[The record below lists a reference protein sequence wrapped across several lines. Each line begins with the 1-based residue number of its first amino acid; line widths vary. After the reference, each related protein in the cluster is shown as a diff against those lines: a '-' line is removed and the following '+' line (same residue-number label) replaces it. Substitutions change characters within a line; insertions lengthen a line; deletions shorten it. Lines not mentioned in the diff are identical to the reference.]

1 MKVAI
6 GCDNAGFPLKEVVT
20 ELLKRDYADIEVT
33 DFGVP
38 NAEDPEYYPDVAERV
53 ARAVA
58 EEGFDRGILMC
69 GTGLGMAMTASKVPG
84 IRAAT
89 CHDAYSAER
98 ARKSN
103 DAQVLTMGARVIGPE
118 LAKVVAKV
126 WMDAEFDASSRS
138 GPKVQRMVE
147 IDAKYQAR
155 SARASATDIAGA
167 ERDNRAD
174 MGNESI
180 SQRDSGFFA
189 DRASLDMEDYVVLDY
204 YFESVV
210 DPEEAAAH
218 LCQEQS
224 TAQWKRVGVDEDLR
238 DRFGAKVIDLAVSGV
253 LEQPSYPLPAVEA
266 AKTYQCRVKIAHPH
280 GNFGPRLP
288 NILTAALGEG
298 AFYSPGIAAIKLMDI
313 EFPESFTQHFAGP
326 KFGIQGLRD
335 ILEVYDRPIFFGV
348 VKPNIGLSPDDFAEL
363 AYQSWLGGL
372 DIAKDDEMLS
382 DVAWSPLRE
391 RAAKAGKARLK
402 AEAITG
408 EKKIYLANITDE
420 VDQLLNLHD
429 IAVEGGANALM
440 INGMT
445 TGLSAIRML
454 RKHTRAPLVAHF
466 DFIAPLTHL
475 SFFGVHS
482 KVMIKLQR
490 LAGFDVIIF
499 PGFGARMKTPDDEV
513 LQSVQECLKP
523 WGQIKTALPV
533 PAGSQ
538 WAGSTAL
545 LHERLKTIDFGIVPG
560 RAVFAHPMGPRGG
573 AASLRQGWEAVAA
586 GESLAEYA
594 QKHKELRLA
603 IESKALPDGV
613 RI

>member
-6 GCDNAGFPLKEVVT
+6 GCDDAGFPLKAVIA
-20 ELLKRDYADIEVT
+20 ELLMQEYADIEVI

-38 NAEDPEYYPDVAERV
+38 NADDTEYYPDVAERV

-58 EEGFDRGILMC
+58 EEDFDRGILMC

-89 CHDAYSAER
+89 CHDTYSAER

-103 DAQVLTMGARVIGPE
+103 NAQVLTMGSRVIGPE
-118 LAKVVAKV
+118 LAKAVTKV
-126 WMDAEFDASSRS
+126 WMESEFDPSSRS

-147 IDAKYQAR
+147 IDAKYQTH
-155 SARASATDIAGA
+155 ARARNPDTDIALSGSD
-167 ERDNRAD
+167 RGGNT
-174 MGNESI
+174 GNEGEAHS
-180 SQRDSGFFA
+180 DTGFFA
-189 DRASLDMEDYVVLDY
+189 DRASLNVEDYIVLDY
-204 YFESVV
+204 YFESVI

-224 TAQWKRVGVDEDLR
+224 TAQWRRVGVDEDLR
-238 DRFGAKVIDLAVSGV
+238 DQFGAKVIDLEVTGN
-253 LEQPSYPLPAVEA
+253 LDRPSYPLPSIEA
-266 AKTYQCRVKIAHPH
+266 AKTYQCRVSIAHPH
-280 GNFGPRLP
+280 GNFGPRIP

-313 EFPESFTQHFAGP
+313 EFPASFLQHFEGP

-335 ILEVYDRPIFFGV
+335 MLEVYDRPIFFGV

-363 AYQSWLGGL
+363 AFQSWLGGL

-382 DVAWSPLRE
+382 DVPWSPLRE
-391 RAAKAGKARLK
+391 RAEKAGKARLK
-402 AEAITG
+402 AEEITG
-408 EKKIYLANITDE
+408 EKKVYLANITDE
-420 VDQLLNLHD
+420 VDQLIRLHD
-429 IAVEGGANALM
+429 VAVERGANALM

-466 DFIAPLTHL
+466 DFIAPLTHI
-475 SFFGVHS
+475 SYFGVHT
-482 KVMIKLQR
+482 KVMTKLQR

-499 PGFGARMKTPDDEV
+499 PGFGARMKTPDEEV

-523 WGQIKTALPV
+523 WGHIKPVLPV

-538 WAGSTAL
+538 WAASTAML
-545 LHERLKTIDFGIVPG
+545 YERLKTIDFGIVPG
-560 RAVFAHPMGPRGG
+560 RAVFAHPIGPKGG
-573 AASLRQGWEAVAA
+573 AASLRQAWDAVAS
-586 GESLAEYA
+586 GQSLEAYA
-594 QKHKELRLA
+594 RNHQELQLA
-603 IESKALPDGV
+603 IESNS
-613 RI
+613 